1 MIYTVTFN
9 PSLDYLVT
17 VKNLQIGKIN
27 RTNTESVFPGG
38 KGINVALML
47 NTLGIEAKA
56 LGFLAGFSG
65 REVERLL
72 DVYHCSHDFIHLKDG
87 FTRINVKISSSQETA
102 LNGQGPLVAQ
112 DDFEKLLSQLDTLQ
126 KGDILIL
133 SGDKPK
139 SMSDS
144 IYHDILQ
151 YLTGREIKYII
162 DATGKLLTNTLEQHP
177 FLIKPN
183 NFELGEIVG
192 KDLHTQEEIV
202 EAALKLQQQG
212 VLNVLVSLGKDG
224 AILLDATG
232 KVHSKSAPTGKL
244 VNSVGAGDSM
254 VAGFLAG
261 YLQTGS
267 YETALAMAV
276 CAGSA
281 TAFTTGLASKQE
293 IFALYEKTKEDSH
306 ENN

>member
-17 VKNLQIGKIN
+17 VKNLQVGEIN
-27 RTNTESVFPGG
+27 RTTTESVFPGG

-72 DVYHCSHDFIHLKDG
+72 DVCHCPHDFIHLKSG
-87 FTRINVKISSSQETA
+87 FTRINVKISSAQETA
-102 LNGQGPLVAQ
+102 LNGQGPRVAQ
-112 DDFEKLLSQLDTLQ
+112 ADFEQLLSQLDALQ

-133 SGDKPK
+133 SGNKPA

-151 YLTGREIKYII
+151 YLTGREIKFII
-162 DATGKLLTNTLEQHP
+162 DATGKLLTNTLGQHP

-192 KDLHTQEEIV
+192 KDLHTHEEIV

-212 VLNVLVSLGKDG
+212 VMNVLVSLGKDG
-224 AILLDATG
+224 ALLLDATG
-232 KVHSKSAPTGKL
+232 KVHSLSAPPGKL

-267 YETALAMAV
+267 YETALALAV
-276 CAGSA
+276 SAGSA
-281 TAFTTGLASKQE
+281 TAFTAGLASKQE
-293 IFALYEKTKEDSH
+293 VLALYEKIKEASH